1 MSRRPW
7 VLATLLVIL
16 AAGST
21 VEAQHQHR
29 HGQQHQGMGMGMGSG
44 CYMMGMA
51 RDSATMAQMQ
61 AIHQLVINHDR
72 ITRKVTNLPNGIRTV
87 TESDD
92 PELKQLLQGHVLQ
105 MLERIRAGDDPGLR
119 MESPAV
125 QLLFREREKIRT
137 NVKLTDKGIRIEQTS
152 ADTAVVAALQKHAA
166 EVTDL
171 VTRGRVAM
179 HEAMMMRRQ
188 QMGDCPRRH

>member
-7 VLATLLVIL
+7 VLATLLVIST
-16 AAGST
+16 AGST
-21 VEAQHQHR
+21 LEAQHQHQR
-29 HGQQHQGMGMGMGSG
+29 RQQHQGMGMGQG
-44 CYMMGMA
+44 CCMMGMA
-51 RDSATMAQMQ
+51 RDSATMGQMQ

-92 PELKQLLQGHVLQ
+92 PELTQLLQGHVLQ
-105 MLERIRAGDDPGLR
+105 MFERIRAGDDPGLP

-125 QLLFREREKIRT
+125 RLLFQEREKIRT
-137 NVKLTDKGIRIEQTS
+137 NVKLTEKGIRIEQTS

-179 HEAMMMRRQ
+179 HEAMMARRQ
-188 QMGDCPRRH
+188 QTGDCPMRH

>member
-7 VLATLLVIL
+7 VLATLVMIS

-21 VEAQHQHR
+21 VEAQPQHQHR
-29 HGQQHQGMGMGMGSG
+29 QQHQGMGMGGPD
-44 CYMMGMA
+44 CCMMGMA
-51 RDSATMAQMQ
+51 RDSATMSQMQ

-72 ITRKVTNLPNGIRTV
+72 ITRKVTNLPDGIRTV

-92 PELKQLLQGHVLQ
+92 PKLTQLLQGHVLQ
-105 MLERIRAGDDPGLR
+105 MLERIRLGADPGLP
-119 MESPAV
+119 MESQAV
-125 QLLFREREKIRT
+125 KLLFTEREKIRT
-137 NVKLTDKGIRIEQTS
+137 NVKLTGKGIRIEQTS
-152 ADTAVVAALQKHAA
+152 ADSAVVAALQKHAA

-179 HEAMMMRRQ
+179 HEAMMSRQQ
-188 QMGDCPRRH
+188 QMGDCPRRR